1 MSSPE
6 TGGAPA
12 TDQSAPLP
20 QAQLVERSRISLVW
34 LLPVLALVIG
44 GWLAWKTLSERGPT
58 IQIQF
63 ESAAGIEKGRT
74 KVKLKDV
81 VIGQVTDIRLSDDL
95 QRVEVTAQLNEGTHD
110 YLSENTRF
118 WIARP
123 LVTATGVSGLETLLS
138 GPFVAID
145 PQPGRRTQREFV
157 GLPKPPAITTADK
170 GTQFGLRAPSLGSL
184 SIGSPV
190 YYRRIPVGRVVGYAL
205 ADDSSGVD
213 IDIFIET
220 PHDRRVHEQT
230 RFWNASGID
239 VRLGA
244 DGVQVDTDSLVAVMI
259 GGVAFG
265 DFGRSGPPPAEDF
278 RFGLLRNL
286 EQART
291 RDEEPQDKRSFYMV
305 FNGSVRGLSV
315 GAPVLLRGIEIGE
328 VTEIDLVFDPERPA
342 FEIPVRMEIDINR
355 IGLGAN
361 PQAVFDQHE
370 RILDE
375 LVAKGLRGQLKQGS
389 LLTGQLFVELDI
401 HADAPPATLGRYDQL
416 PLVPTVEGGLE
427 ALTAK
432 VDKVLTALAR
442 VPFDAIGDNLNGA
455 LAGARAIVE
464 SPELRRA
471 INGLEGSLARLETVI
486 GALDRQIVPEL
497 SDTLRRASATLASA
511 DAMIAADAPL
521 NVELDRTL
529 RAISAAARSVQGLA
543 DYLERHPEALLKG
556 KGGGR

>member
-1 MSSPE
+1 MPSPE
-6 TGGAPA
+6 TGTAA
-12 TDQSAPLP
+12 TDQDAPLP
-20 QAQLVERSRISLVW
+20 QAQLVQRNRISLVW

-58 IQIQF
+58 VQIRF

-81 VIGQVTDIRLSDDL
+81 VIGQVSDIRLTEDL
-95 QRVEVTAQLNEGTHD
+95 AHVEVTAQLNDDTEGFLT
-110 YLSENTRF
+110 ENTRF

-123 LVTATGVSGLETLLS
+123 RVTATGVSGLETLLS

-145 PQPGRRTQREFV
+145 PHPGKRSKREFV
-157 GLPKPPAITTADK
+157 GLPAPPAITTADK

-184 SIGSPV
+184 SVGSPV

-205 ADDSSGVD
+205 ADDNSGVD

-220 PHDRRVHEQT
+220 PHDRRVNDQS

-239 VRLGA
+239 VSLSA
-244 DGVQVDTDSLVAVMI
+244 DGIQVDTDSVVAMVV

-265 DFGRSGPPPAEDF
+265 NFGADGPPPAEGF
-278 RFGLLRNL
+278 RFTLLRNL
-286 EQART
+286 DEART
-291 RDEEPQDKRSFYMV
+291 LDREPHDERSFYMV

-328 VTEIDLVFDPERPA
+328 VTDIDLVFNPEGPA
-342 FEIPVRMEIDINR
+342 FEIPVRVEIDVNK
-355 IGLGAN
+355 IGLGADM
-361 PQAVFDQHE
+361 QVAVNRHE
-370 RILDE
+370 RLLDE

-389 LLTGQLFVELDI
+389 LITGQLFVELDI
-401 HADAPPATLGRYDQL
+401 HPGAPPATLGQYDEL
-416 PLVPTVEGGLE
+416 PLLPTVEGGLE

-432 VDKVLTALAR
+432 VDKVLTALAAI
-442 VPFDAIGDNLNGA
+442 PFDEIGDNLNGT
-455 LAGARAIVE
+455 LAGTRAIVE
-464 SPELRRA
+464 SPELSDA
-471 INGLEGSLARLETVI
+471 I
-486 GALDRQIVPEL
+486 RQ
-497 SDTLRRASATLASA
+497 ASATLSSA
-511 DAMIAADAPL
+511 DATIAPDSPL
-521 NVELDRTL
+521 NVELNRTL
-529 RAISAAARSVQGLA
+529 RAISTAARSVQVLA